1 MDVSYQENFER
12 FVAEMRGSSKDVPL
26 RPVLEMN
33 FHYTLARVDDNKADE
48 YLEAFAD
55 DVTLIHETKSFGTIL
70 KGKQELASYFRS
82 KHLAYTRIK
91 TLPIVT
97 IVDRDRITC
106 YAEQYLYH
114 GKDGV
119 MSTMLIICD
128 LNDSQLI
135 GRMEY
140 RKVKADLSFLEL
152 EGLSMRVNAKLRRM
166 PVQYSI

>member
-1 MDVSYQENFER
+1 MSPLIVNQSQTQNNSSTPAVYFRAPIMDVSYQEHFER

-26 RPVLEMN
+26 RPVLETN

-55 DVTLIHETKSFGTIL
+55 DVTLIHETKNLGTIF

-82 KHLAYTRIK
+82 KHLAHTRIK
-91 TLPIVT
+91 TVPIVT

-114 GKDGV
+114 GKDGTEDFLVFVTLGMV
-119 MSTMLIICD
+119 MRPFKIIA
-128 LNDSQLI
+128 
-135 GRMEY
+135 G
-140 RKVKADLSFLEL
+140 
-152 EGLSMRVNAKLRRM
+152 
-166 PVQYSI
+166 